1 MCTFIYKSLAE
12 VCIGI
17 KLLRV
22 LDLAIGYARP
32 IVEGINAVFL
42 DKTLTQIIGTNGS
55 GKTTLI
61 KTLIGILRPL
71 KGSIFLNEE
80 DVTGSPERIGRR
92 VGYVPQ
98 IFTPSYFPYPVSVE
112 ELIESSY
119 LLYRGRWPRTLSS
132 REVRTRVEEVLDLV
146 ELDKNIRN
154 KSFWKL
160 SGGERQRV
168 LIARALVHEPEIL
181 ILDEPFSS
189 VDPAGR
195 VSLTSTIIK
204 LLKSKSTTVIMS
216 SHDPT
221 LLLQHTDNLL
231 LLGNGKWFF
240 GTPEDVLKKET
251 LKEVY
256 GEAVT
261 IHEKHVHIH
270 DYHV

>member
-1 MCTFIYKSLAE
+1 M
-12 VCIGI
+12 
-17 KLLRV
+17 LRV
-22 LDLAIGYARP
+22 LNLDIGYVKP
-32 IVEGINAVFL
+32 IIEGISASFPEN
-42 DKTLTQIIGTNGS
+42 TLTQIIGANGS

-61 KTLIGILRPL
+61 KTLIGILKPL
-71 KGSIFLNEE
+71 RGKVFLYEE
-80 DVTGSPERIGRR
+80 DVTGSPERIGRY

-98 IFTPSYFPYPVSVE
+98 VFTPSYFPYPVSVG

-119 LLYRGRWPRTLSS
+119 LLYRGRWPRILSNHDI
-132 REVRTRVEEVLDLV
+132 RRRVEEVLDLV
-146 ELDKNIRN
+146 ELERSIKN

-168 LIARALVHEPEIL
+168 LIARALVHEPKIL

-189 VDPAGR
+189 VDPTGR
-195 VSLTSTIIK
+195 ISLASTIIK
-204 LLKSKSTTVIMS
+204 LLKSRSTTVIMS

-240 GTPEDVLKKET
+240 GNPENI
-251 LKEVY
+251 LKEDLLKEIY
-256 GEAVT
+256 GEAIT
-261 IHEKHVHIH
+261 MHEKHIHIH

>member
-1 MCTFIYKSLAE
+1 
-12 VCIGI
+12 
-17 KLLRV
+17 LLRV
-22 LDLAIGYARP
+22 LDLTIGYAKP
-32 IVEGINAVFL
+32 IVDGINAVFRE
-42 DKTLTQIIGTNGS
+42 KTLTQIIGANGS

-61 KTLIGILRPL
+61 KTLVGILKPL
-71 KGSIFLNEE
+71 KGSIFLYEE
-80 DVTGSPERIGRR
+80 DVTGSPERIGRY

-119 LLYRGRWPRTLSS
+119 LLYRRKWPRTLSS
-132 REVRTRVEEVLDLV
+132 SDVKKRVEEVLDLV
-146 ELDKNIRN
+146 ELDKSVKN
-154 KSFWKL
+154 KSFWEL
-160 SGGERQRV
+160 SGGQRQRV
-168 LIARALVHEPEIL
+168 LIARALIHEPKIL

-195 VSLTSTIIK
+195 VSLASMMIK
-204 LLKSKSTTVIMS
+204 LLKSRSTTVIMS

-240 GTPEDVLKKET
+240 GSPGEILKENI

-256 GEAVT
+256 GEAIT
-261 IHEKHVHIH
+261 THEKHVHIH

>member
-1 MCTFIYKSLAE
+1 
-12 VCIGI
+12 
-17 KLLRV
+17 LLRV
-22 LDLAIGYARP
+22 VDLTIGYVRP
-32 IVEGINAVFL
+32 IVEGLNVVFPEN
-42 DKTLTQIIGTNGS
+42 TLTQIIGANGS

-61 KTLIGILRPL
+61 KTLIGILKPL
-71 KGSIFLNEE
+71 RGSVFLYDE
-80 DVTGSPERIGRR
+80 DVTGSPERIGRY

-119 LLYRGRWPRTLSS
+119 LLYRGKWPRIFPSS
-132 REVRTRVEEVLDLV
+132 EVRKRVEEVLDLV
-146 ELDKNIRN
+146 DLDKNVKN
-154 KSFWKL
+154 KSIWEL

-168 LIARALVHEPEIL
+168 LIARALVHEPKIL

-195 VSLTSTIIK
+195 ISLASVITKLVKDKTTTI
-204 LLKSKSTTVIMS
+204 IMS

-231 LLGNGKWFF
+231 LLANGKWFF
-240 GTPEDVLKKET
+240 GAPENVLKEDV

-261 IHEKHVHIH
+261 IYGKHVHIH

>member
-1 MCTFIYKSLAE
+1 M
-12 VCIGI
+12 
-17 KLLRV
+17 LRT

-32 IVEGINAVFL
+32 IIEGISTAFPKN
-42 DKTLTQIIGTNGS
+42 TLTQIIGANGS
-55 GKTTLI
+55 GKTTFI

-71 KGSIFLNEE
+71 KGSIFLYGE
-80 DVTGSPERIGRR
+80 DVTGSPERIGRH

-132 REVRTRVEEVLDLV
+132 HEVRRRIEEVLDLV
-146 ELDKNIRN
+146 ELDKGIRN

-195 VSLTSTIIK
+195 ISLASTIIK

-221 LLLQHTDNLL
+221 LLLQRTDNLL

-240 GTPEDVLKKET
+240 GTPEDILKEDVLR
-251 LKEVY
+251 EVY
-256 GEAVT
+256 GEAIT
-261 IHEKHVHIH
+261 MHEKHVHIH

>member
-1 MCTFIYKSLAE
+1 M
-12 VCIGI
+12 
-17 KLLRV
+17 LRV
-22 LDLAIGYARP
+22 VDLTIGYVRP
-32 IVEGINAVFL
+32 LVEGINAVFPAN
-42 DKTLTQIIGTNGS
+42 TLTQIIGANGS

-61 KTLIGILRPL
+61 KTLIGILKPL
-71 KGSIFLNEE
+71 RGSVFLYDE
-80 DVTGSPERIGRR
+80 DVTGSPERIGRC

-132 REVRTRVEEVLDLV
+132 SEVRKRVEEVLDLV
-146 ELDKNIRN
+146 DLGKNIKN
-154 KSFWKL
+154 KSFWEL

-168 LIARALVHEPEIL
+168 LIARALVHEPKIL

-195 VSLTSTIIK
+195 ISLASTIIK
-204 LLKSKSTTVIMS
+204 LLKSKTTTVIMS

-240 GTPEDVLKKET
+240 GAPERVLKEDI

-256 GEAVT
+256 GGAIT

>member
-1 MCTFIYKSLAE
+1 M
-12 VCIGI
+12 
-17 KLLRV
+17 
-22 LDLAIGYARP
+22 LDLTIGYAKP
-32 IVEGINAVFL
+32 IVDGINAVFRE
-42 DKTLTQIIGTNGS
+42 KTLTQIIGANGS

-61 KTLIGILRPL
+61 KTLVGILKPL
-71 KGSIFLNEE
+71 KGSIFLYEE
-80 DVTGSPERIGRR
+80 DVTGSPERIGRY

-119 LLYRGRWPRTLSS
+119 LLYRRKWPRTLSS
-132 REVRTRVEEVLDLV
+132 SDVKKRVEEVLDLV
-146 ELDKNIRN
+146 ELDKSVKN
-154 KSFWKL
+154 KSFWEL
-160 SGGERQRV
+160 SGGQRQRV
-168 LIARALVHEPEIL
+168 LIARALIHEPKIL

-195 VSLTSTIIK
+195 VSLASMMIK
-204 LLKSKSTTVIMS
+204 LLKSRSTTVIMS

-240 GTPEDVLKKET
+240 GSPEEILKENI

-256 GEAVT
+256 GEAIT
-261 IHEKHVHIH
+261 THEKHVHIH